1 MSAYYYG
8 PQNHHP
14 SSMTSH
20 SSSSHNHRSRRAPR
34 LSASHNTHRQFRGVR
49 SMKELAESPP
59 ISAFRARFEAGRS
72 FDLDDDLE
80 FCPGLLT
87 EDDVSTTLSL
97 ESFLLSENSNTDRTI
112 LQLQSIHSSSSD
124 GSLSSGSPQS
134 SPLQQQIQPQQ
145 QVTPSF
151 SLSSA
156 SHNNYIPSTG
166 FQSSTDQHA
175 LKLHQPAAL
184 RTRNAI
190 PIVNPSTGMKVPSPP
205 ASISPAMM
213 QQQTYARRW

>member
-8 PQNHHP
+8 PQHHHP
-14 SSMTSH
+14 SSVLSH
-20 SSSSHNHRSRRAPR
+20 SSSQNHHGSRSRRAPR
-34 LSASHNTHRQFRGVR
+34 LSASQNTHRQFRGVR
-49 SMKELAESPP
+49 SMKELTESPP
-59 ISAFRARFEAGRS
+59 ISAFRVRFEAGRS

-87 EDDVSTTLSL
+87 EDD
-97 ESFLLSENSNTDRTI
+97 
-112 LQLQSIHSSSSD
+112 LQSIHSSSSD
-124 GSLSSGSPQS
+124 GSISSGSPQS

-151 SLSSA
+151 SLPPTSNNSYNSS
-156 SHNNYIPSTG
+156 N
-166 FQSSTDQHA
+166 FQSNNNQHQ

-190 PIVNPSTGMKVPSPP
+190 PIVNPSTGMRVPSPP
-205 ASISPAMM
+205 SSISPAMM